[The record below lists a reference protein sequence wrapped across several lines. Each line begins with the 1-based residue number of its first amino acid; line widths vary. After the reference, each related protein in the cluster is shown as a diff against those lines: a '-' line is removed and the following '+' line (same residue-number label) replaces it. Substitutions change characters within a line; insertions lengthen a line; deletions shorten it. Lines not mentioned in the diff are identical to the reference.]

1 MKIALIAP
9 LYEAVPP
16 QAYGGTERVIAG
28 LADSLVR
35 RGHDVTLFAAG
46 GSRTSAR
53 LVAMSSAPLRRS
65 MSREQLVEV
74 SQHLHLHMLAEVYR
88 RADEFDVVHAHT
100 DILTLP
106 FVRFTDVPTVITLH
120 GRLDLDVLQQTV
132 PLYLDV
138 PLVSI
143 SDSQRA
149 PLDSVA
155 TNWVGTCPNGLPLD
169 DYLSAERGD
178 GDYLAFVGRITED
191 KHVDWAVEVARRAGL
206 PLRVAAK
213 IDPVDEEY
221 WQSTIRPLFDRCGVD
236 FLGELEESQKPAFL
250 AGARAMLF
258 PIDWPEPFGLVM
270 IESLAAGTPVIAMRR
285 GSVPEVIEHGVSGSI
300 CDSIDE
306 MVAAVHDVGRISP
319 EACRRRARR
328 FTSDRMTE
336 DYLDVYESV
345 IAANR
350 ERRHATPTPGPDS
363 GVR

>member
-1 MKIALIAP
+1 MRIALVAP

-28 LADSLVR
+28 LADELVR

-53 LVAMSSAPLRRS
+53 LVAMAPAPLRLT
-65 MSREQLVEV
+65 MSREQLIEV
-74 SQHLHLHMLAEVYR
+74 SQHLHLQMLAEVYR
-88 RADEFDVVHAHT
+88 RAAEFDIVHAHT

-106 FVRFTDVPTVITLH
+106 FVRFTEVPTVITLH

-149 PLDSVA
+149 PLDSFA

-169 DYLSAERGD
+169 EYLSMERGK

-191 KHVDWAVEVARRAGL
+191 KHVDWAVDVARRAGL

-213 IDPVDEEY
+213 VDPMDEEY
-221 WQSTIRPLFDRCGVD
+221 WQTTIRPLFERYDVD
-236 FLGELEESQKPAFL
+236 YLGELDESRKPAFL

-285 GSVPEVIEHGVSGSI
+285 GSVPEVIEHGVSGFI
-300 CDSIDE
+300 CDSVDE

-319 EACRRRARR
+319 EACRQRARR
-328 FTSDRMTE
+328 FTSEQMTE
-336 DYLDVYESV
+336 DYLAVYESV
-345 IAANR
+345 IATNR
-350 ERRHATPTPGPDS
+350 DQRRSMSPSAPITGAL
-363 GVR
+363 